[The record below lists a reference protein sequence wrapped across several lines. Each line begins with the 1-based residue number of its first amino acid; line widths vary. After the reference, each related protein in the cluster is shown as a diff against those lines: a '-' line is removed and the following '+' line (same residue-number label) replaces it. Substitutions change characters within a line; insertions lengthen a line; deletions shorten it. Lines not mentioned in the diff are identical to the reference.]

1 MWLLGVLLLRGVLG
15 GLGDG
20 VGLWW
25 GGLGVLLS
33 RQQLLQDIL
42 EVGSSLSMEYVMQ

>member
-1 MWLLGVLLLRGVLG
+1 MLRLLGVLLLRGVLG
-15 GLGDG
+15 GLGG
-20 VGLWW
+20 GIGLWW

-42 EVGSSLSMEYVMQ
+42 